1 MRGFVKFEL
10 EDFRGAISDYNIC
23 VEINPKEAKAYLNRG
38 IAKGFLGLFE
48 SGCLDF
54 SKAGELGSAMAYEL
68 IKKYC
73 K

>member
-1 MRGFVKFEL
+1 M
-10 EDFRGAISDYNIC
+10 YW
-23 VEINPKEAKAYLNRG
+23 NRG
-38 IAKGFLGLFE
+38 LAKIKLGQID

-54 SKAGELGSAMAYEL
+54 SKAGELGHSEAYNS